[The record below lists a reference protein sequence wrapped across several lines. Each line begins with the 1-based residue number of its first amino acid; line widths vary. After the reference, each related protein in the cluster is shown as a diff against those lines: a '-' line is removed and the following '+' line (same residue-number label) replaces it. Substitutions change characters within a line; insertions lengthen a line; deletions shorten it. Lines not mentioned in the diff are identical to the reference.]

1 MAYSPPEFKNEITL
15 PLSRNESVCAID
27 DLPTQL
33 GGLSTEFV
41 TRYPAHAELQA
52 LIGQWIGVDPERIV
66 VTAGGDD
73 SIDRVMRKS
82 ITSDRKKIVSH
93 VPSFEMIDIY
103 AGNYGGQ
110 LEPVE
115 WLAGEFPADRLIAK
129 IDSSTAIVVI
139 VSPNNPT
146 GGSISTHQ
154 ILRIAAAAK
163 SAGCKLLVDN
173 AYIEFADTDPTADL
187 TSIDNVMIVRT
198 FSKAWGLAGLRVG
211 YLIAPNVEYA
221 TFIRNSAGP
230 FPVSAVSLET
240 ARCCLA
246 DYQSNM
252 TANVAMIKSIR
263 ALLIDLLEQCAA
275 KPLPSSGN
283 FVLAEFSESDRV
295 WDGLA

>member
-103 AGNYGGQ
+103 AGNYGGE
-110 LEPVE
+110 LVCVDLAKGKIAWRYDTGRPV
-115 WLAGEFPADRLIAK
+115 LSSPAIGPRQVVFGARDNYVYSLSRKDGRELWK
-129 IDSSTAIVVI
+129 FRTGDSVDSSPVI
-139 VSPNNPT
+139 V
-146 GGSISTHQ
+146 GSKVVVGSDDGRLYL
-154 ILRIAAAAK
+154 LR
-163 SAGCKLLVDN
+163 
-173 AYIEFADTDPTADL
+173 
-187 TSIDNVMIVRT
+187 
-198 FSKAWGLAGLRVG
+198 
-211 YLIAPNVEYA
+211 
-221 TFIRNSAGP
+221 
-230 FPVSAVSLET
+230 
-240 ARCCLA
+240 LA
-246 DYQSNM
+246 DGKMVWSYETGQSI
-252 TANVAMIKSIR
+252 TSSPAVA
-263 ALLIDLLEQCAA
+263 
-275 KPLPSSGN
+275 
-283 FVLAEFSESDRV
+283 
-295 WDGLA
+295 DGMVVVGCDDGTVYCFK